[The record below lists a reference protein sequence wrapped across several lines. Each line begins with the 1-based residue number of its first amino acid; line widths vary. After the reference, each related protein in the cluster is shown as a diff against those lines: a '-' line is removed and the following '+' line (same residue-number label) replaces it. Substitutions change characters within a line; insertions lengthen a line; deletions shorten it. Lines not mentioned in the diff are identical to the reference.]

1 MKGMDMNVKIAAI
14 AAIAVILSLAGCAS
28 TVSNPAPA
36 PAIVAVKISL
46 GQRDAQQLRADFAT
60 TKVLLHEDKSISR
73 DPWYVIRSM
82 SRDIHHLASQVRALS
97 YPASAHADARALA
110 TALDKTSR
118 DIAPVRIYTS
128 AFRLVFAGQSAG
140 KINSALL
147 APLRSDM
154 KIVQADRRAL
164 VHDLASS

>member
-1 MKGMDMNVKIAAI
+1 MNVKIAAI

-28 TVSNPAPA
+28 TVSNPAPAPA

>member
-97 YPASAHADARALA
+97 YPARWMIPGD
-110 TALDKTSR
+110 T
-118 DIAPVRIYTS
+118 
-128 AFRLVFAGQSAG
+128 
-140 KINSALL
+140 
-147 APLRSDM
+147 
-154 KIVQADRRAL
+154 
-164 VHDLASS
+164 